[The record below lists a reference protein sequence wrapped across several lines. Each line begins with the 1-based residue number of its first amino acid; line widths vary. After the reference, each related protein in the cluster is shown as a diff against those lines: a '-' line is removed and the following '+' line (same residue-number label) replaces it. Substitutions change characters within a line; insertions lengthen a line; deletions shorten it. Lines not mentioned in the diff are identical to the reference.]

1 MATDHEDSR
10 GDARPSRSASR
21 NGPGQCLPLV
31 ARSAFRRML
40 SPLPPRRS
48 LLLLIALSAVAAPD
62 VSLAQITPLAPAP
75 LPEGLNPDEMLRP
88 GGLTPTLK
96 LMGLLTLLTLAPSIL
111 MMTTC
116 FVRFVV
122 VFGLLRQAFGTQQ
135 LPPSQVMIALSLFLT
150 AGVMAPVWQ
159 QAYEQGI
166 EPYTSGVYAS
176 EADQKA
182 ALAEAAERG
191 LRPVRRFMAAQIE
204 SCGNGS
210 AVDLFLRYRGTPEG
224 DWPQYY
230 EDVPLT
236 VLMPAFLMS
245 ELKVAFVI
253 GFQIYLPFVV
263 LDMVVSSVL
272 ISMGMMMLPPPLISL
287 PFKLLLF
294 VLIDGWTLT
303 VEMLL
308 RSIA

>member
-1 MATDHEDSR
+1 MRANAD
-10 GDARPSRSASR
+10 PPNRSA
-21 NGPGQCLPLV
+21 
-31 ARSAFRRML
+31 RRFSPL
-40 SPLPPRRS
+40 SPLPSPLW
-48 LLLLIALSAVAAPD
+48 LLALAALALPD
-62 VSLAQITPLAPAP
+62 ASLAQTTPAAPSP
-75 LPEGLNPDEMLRP
+75 LPEGLNPDEMLTP

-122 VFGLLRQAFGTQQ
+122 VIGLLRQAFGTQQ
-135 LPPSQVMIALSLFLT
+135 LPPSQVLIALSLFLT
-150 AGVMAPVWQ
+150 VGVMAPVWQ
-159 QAYEQGI
+159 EAYEQGV
-166 EPYTSGVYAS
+166 EPYTSGVYAD
-176 EADQKA
+176 EADQRA
-182 ALAEAAERG
+182 ALSQAAERG

-210 AVDLFLRYRGTPEG
+210 AVDLFLRYRGTPE
-224 DWPQYY
+224 DEWPEFY

-253 GFQIYLPFVV
+253 GFQVYLPFVV

-308 RSIA
+308 RSVA

>member
-1 MATDHEDSR
+1 MSR
-10 GDARPSRSASR
+10 VGRSLAGR
-21 NGPGQCLPLV
+21 VLRGVRITLNPQL
-31 ARSAFRRML
+31 SA
-40 SPLPPRRS
+40 
-48 LLLLIALSAVAAPD
+48 LLLLLLLPTLAAAQTLPAAP
-62 VSLAQITPLAPAP
+62 SP
-75 LPEGLNPDEMLRP
+75 LPEGLNPDEMLTP

-96 LMGLLTLLTLAPSIL
+96 LMGLLTLLSLAPSIL

-135 LPPSQVMIALSLFLT
+135 LPPSQVLVALSLFLT
-150 AGVMAPVWQ
+150 AMVMTPVWQ
-159 QAYEQGI
+159 ESYEQGI
-166 EPYTSGVYAS
+166 KPYTSGVYAD
-176 EADQKA
+176 EASQQA
-182 ALAEAAERG
+182 ALSRAAERG
-191 LRPVRRFMAAQIE
+191 LAPLRRFMAAQIE
-204 SCGNGS
+204 SCGNG
-210 AVDLFLRYRGTPEG
+210 ACVDLFLQYRQTPE
-224 DWPQYY
+224 DEYPQYY
-230 EDVPLT
+230 EDVPIT
-236 VLMPAFLMS
+236 VLMPAFLLS
-245 ELKVAFVI
+245 ELKVAFII

-294 VLIDGWTLT
+294 VLIDGWALT